1 MRVQYSYTTVDLLQV
16 QFYFKHYIRLKRPPQ
31 SNPTS
36 PTSGLEAFISV
47 TSKMSNSENKSKADI
62 IEERRANLPLPED
75 PPVAPDWQSADAR
88 KVNVGSGGVQSDIS
102 TGGGSDSLRG
112 PATSDSSVRT
122 DGEAMG
128 VNTSDPNEG
137 MGRQGV
143 DGTEDIPKDAKAS

>member
-1 MRVQYSYTTVDLLQV
+1 MS
-16 QFYFKHYIRLKRPPQ
+16 
-31 SNPTS
+31 TS
-36 PTSGLEAFISV
+36 ET
-47 TSKMSNSENKSKADI
+47 KSKADI

-75 PPVAPDWQSADAR
+75 PPAASDFKSADPR
-88 KVNVGSGGVQSDIS
+88 TVNVGSGGVQSDIS

-128 VNTSDPNEG
+128 VNTSEPNEG

-143 DGTEDIPKDAKAS
+143 DGGEDVPADAKAS